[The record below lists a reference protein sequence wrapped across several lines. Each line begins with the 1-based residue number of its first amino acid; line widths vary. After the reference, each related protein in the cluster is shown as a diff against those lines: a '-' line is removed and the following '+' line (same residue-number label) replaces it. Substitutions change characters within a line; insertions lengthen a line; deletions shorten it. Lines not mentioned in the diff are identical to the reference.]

1 MDWVLT
7 YDGTTQTFAEWGLG
21 GLSFQSQ
28 NFGVGSSHLRH
39 CVGRRCRDHHRH
51 RSNRLDHRRHRSKS
65 HSNRNT
71 PMNLVRDTISRLL
84 QSIAC
89 LWLAAGFSIPLRSS
103 VVVINSYRFVSAAAP
118 DPYYSSVVLLLPCDG
133 TDGGITF
140 TGRSSQPYP
149 RNDDDTV

>member
-1 MDWVLT
+1 
-7 YDGTTQTFAEWGLG
+7 
-21 GLSFQSQ
+21 
-28 NFGVGSSHLRH
+28 
-39 CVGRRCRDHHRH
+39 
-51 RSNRLDHRRHRSKS
+51 
-65 HSNRNT
+65 
-71 PMNLVRDTISRLL
+71 MNLVRDTISRLL

-140 TGRSSQPYP
+140 TGRSSSAKVVNATGNANTATQLLQPYP